1 VGDDLLVTID
11 LAVAAKA
18 AFGVSLAVLVFG
30 SGLGARFS
38 DVAALLHRP
47 GLLAR
52 SLFAVLVVAPALAVA
67 LVSVFDLKHEVAIA
81 LVALSISPLPPLLPS
96 RGERA
101 GGRPE
106 YGLGLVLLLA
116 VLGVPIIMVSAAIL
130 QEVFGREYLST
141 PWAIARLLAL
151 TMVAPL
157 VAGMALARISPL
169 TAQRLERPLEK
180 VQRWLLPI
188 AMIVLLISAAPDIV
202 ALIGNHTLSVMGIF
216 VVGTFAAG
224 HLLGGSDR
232 KYAAVLAFAT
242 SCRHPATAL
251 TLASANFPG
260 IDEHA
265 ALALYGVVTVVVG
278 SLYTVWLRRWPSYAR
293 SNG

>member
-1 VGDDLLVTID
+1 VNW
-11 LAVAAKA
+11 AVAAKT

-38 DVAALLHRP
+38 DVSALLRRP
-47 GLLAR
+47 ALLAR
-52 SLFAVLVVAPALAVA
+52 SLISMLVVAPALAVA
-67 LVSVFDLKHEVAIA
+67 LVSLFDLNREVAIA

-106 YGLGLVLLLA
+106 FGLGLVLLLA
-116 VLGVPIIMVSAAIL
+116 VLSVPIIMASAAIL
-130 QEVFGREYLST
+130 QAVFGRDYVAT
-141 PWAIARLLAL
+141 PWAITRLLTL

-157 VAGMALARISPL
+157 VAGMVLARISPP
-169 TAQRLERPLEK
+169 TARRLEGPLEK
-180 VQRWLLPI
+180 MQRWLLPI
-188 AMIVLLISAAPDIV
+188 AMIVLLISAAPDIWS
-202 ALIGNHTLSVMGIF
+202 LIGNHSLTAIGIF
-216 VVGTFAAG
+216 VVGTFAVG

-232 KYAAVLAFAT
+232 QYAAVLAFAS

-251 TLASANFPG
+251 ALASANFPG

-265 ALALYGVVTVVVG
+265 AVALYGVVTAIVG
-278 SLYTVWLRRWPSYAR
+278 ALYTVWLRRSR
-293 SNG
+293 SSFGGHGLPILS

>member
-1 VGDDLLVTID
+1 MTW
-11 LAVAAKA
+11 AAAAKA

-38 DVAALLHRP
+38 DVAALLRRP

-67 LVSVFDLKHEVAIA
+67 LVWVFDLRPQVAIA

-116 VLGVPIIMVSAAIL
+116 VFGVPVIMVSAEIL
-130 QEVFGREYLST
+130 QAVFGRDYLAT
-141 PWAIARLLAL
+141 PWAIVRLLTL

-157 VAGMALARISPL
+157 AAGMALARLSPS
-169 TAQRLERPLEK
+169 TAQRLEGPLER

-188 AMIVLLISAAPDIV
+188 AMIVLLISAAPDIWS
-202 ALIGNHTLSVMGIF
+202 LLGDHTLAAIAIF

-232 KYAAVLAFAT
+232 RFAAVLAFAT

-251 TLASANFPG
+251 ALASANFPG
-260 IDEHA
+260 VDEHA
-265 ALALYGVVTVVVG
+265 AIALYGVVTAVVG
-278 SLYTVWLRRWPSYAR
+278 AVYTVWLRRRRAAAR
-293 SNG
+293 